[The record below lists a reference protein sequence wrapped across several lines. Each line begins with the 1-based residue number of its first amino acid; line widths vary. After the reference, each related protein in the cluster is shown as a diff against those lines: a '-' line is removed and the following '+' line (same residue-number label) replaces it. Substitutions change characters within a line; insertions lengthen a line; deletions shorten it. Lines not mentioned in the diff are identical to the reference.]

1 MKEILTRRI
10 NEYGNGDI
18 SFDCKPDLIMIDG
31 GKGQLSY
38 AYSVVTDKDFQVD
51 MVSLAEKNEEIYKPN
66 ESEPY
71 ILARSNFGLKL
82 LQNVRDEAHRFAITF
97 HRQKRAKAMVKSE
110 LENLKSAN
118 AILEAEL
125 TEQLDM
131 DFIRTEATERLGMSE
146 PQSYQVVYIDV
157 PKQSYTVQHNV
168 DDVANEASLLTKV
181 TNLWKKD

>member
-1 MKEILTRRI
+1 MAADKYRNRNRMNAGSYYT
-10 NEYGNGDI
+10 YGNV
-18 SFDCKPDLIMIDG
+18 
-31 GKGQLSY
+31 
-38 AYSVVTDKDFQVD
+38 AYELQPEYNPYRFREEEEERRKAEERLAKEEARENRVSSVKMLGVALVLFVGCLAFMGMNVLVD
-51 MVSLAEKNEEIYKPN
+51 NAEVSL
-66 ESEPY
+66 
-71 ILARSNFGLKL
+71 R
-82 LQNVRDEAHRFAITF
+82 
-97 HRQKRAKAMVKSE
+97 RQKSE

-168 DDVANEASLLTKV
+168 DDVADEASLLTKV

>member
-1 MKEILTRRI
+1 MAAEKYRNRMNAGSYYT
-10 NEYGNGDI
+10 YGNV
-18 SFDCKPDLIMIDG
+18 
-31 GKGQLSY
+31 
-38 AYSVVTDKDFQVD
+38 AYELQPEYNPYRFREEEEERRKAEERLAKEEARENRVSSVKMLGVALVLFVGCLAFMGMNVLVD
-51 MVSLAEKNEEIYKPN
+51 NAEVSL
-66 ESEPY
+66 
-71 ILARSNFGLKL
+71 R
-82 LQNVRDEAHRFAITF
+82 
-97 HRQKRAKAMVKSE
+97 RQKSE

-157 PKQSYTVQHNV
+157 PKQSYTVQHNA
-168 DDVANEASLLTKV
+168 DDVADEASLLTKV

>member
-1 MKEILTRRI
+1 MAAEKYRNRQRMDAGSYYT
-10 NEYGNGDI
+10 YGNVAYELQPDYSPYRFREEEEERRKAEERLAKEEARENRI
-18 SFDCKPDLIMIDG
+18 SSVKMIG
-31 GKGQLSY
+31 VALVLFAGCLAFMGMNVL
-38 AYSVVTDKDFQVD
+38 VD
-51 MVSLAEKNEEIYKPN
+51 NAEVSLRQQKN
-66 ESEPY
+66 
-71 ILARSNFGLKL
+71 
-82 LQNVRDEAHRFAITF
+82 
-97 HRQKRAKAMVKSE
+97 E
-110 LENLKSAN
+110 LENLKSSN

-168 DDVANEASLLTKV
+168 DDAANEASLLAKI

>member
-1 MKEILTRRI
+1 MAADKYRNRNRMNAGSYYT
-10 NEYGNGDI
+10 YGNV
-18 SFDCKPDLIMIDG
+18 
-31 GKGQLSY
+31 
-38 AYSVVTDKDFQVD
+38 AYELQPEYNPYRFREEEEERRKAEERLAKEEARENRVSSVKMLGVALVLFVGCLAFMGMNVLVD
-51 MVSLAEKNEEIYKPN
+51 NAEVSL
-66 ESEPY
+66 
-71 ILARSNFGLKL
+71 R
-82 LQNVRDEAHRFAITF
+82 
-97 HRQKRAKAMVKSE
+97 RQKSE

-157 PKQSYTVQHNV
+157 PKQSYTVQHNA
-168 DDVANEASLLTKV
+168 DDVADEASLLTKV